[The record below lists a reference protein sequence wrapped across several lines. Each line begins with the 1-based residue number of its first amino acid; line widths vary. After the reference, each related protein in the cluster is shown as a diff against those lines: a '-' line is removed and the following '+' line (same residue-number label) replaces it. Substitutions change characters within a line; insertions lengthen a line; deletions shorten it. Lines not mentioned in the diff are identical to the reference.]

1 MVKIDGRLIAR
12 YEPPYI
18 VAEISG
24 NHYGSMEA
32 AVELIKAAKNSGAN
46 AVKFQCYEPSTITI
60 DCDKDDFIIKSGP
73 WKGRK
78 LFELY
83 EKAYTPFP
91 WFEDLFQI
99 AKDQGITAFASVFDA
114 TSIELMEALGCP
126 AYKIASME
134 IVDIPLI
141 KRAAE
146 TGKPIIVSTGMA
158 TMNEVQEAVDEVGMK
173 VIPLACVS
181 GYPTPASEFDL
192 PKLRYLIS
200 SYGDVGISDHTTD
213 SVIPIAATA
222 LGACVIE
229 KHLCLSRTDPIEDKA
244 FSMEPGEFS
253 KMCRDVRTTWEAMQ
267 TKKPAPLIESSR
279 ELRRSLYVV
288 QDMKAGDV
296 FTEANVRSI
305 RPFHG
310 LPPRDLPNIL
320 GQKAKIDIERGT
332 ALRRMMVE

>member
-24 NHYGSMEA
+24 NHYGKIEA
-32 AVELIKAAKNSGAN
+32 AIELIKAAKNAGAN
-46 AVKFQCYEPSTITI
+46 AVKFQCYEPGTITI
-60 DCDKDDFIIKSGP
+60 DCDKDDFILKSGP
-73 WKGRK
+73 WRGRK

-83 EKAYTPFP
+83 EKAYTPFS
-91 WFEDLFQI
+91 WFGDLFQI
-99 AKDQGITAFASVFDA
+99 ARDQGITAIASVFDK
-114 TSIELMEALGCP
+114 SSLVLLEGLGCP

-141 KRAAE
+141 QMAAV
-146 TGKPIIVSTGMA
+146 TGKPVIISTGMA
-158 TMNEVQEAVDEVGMK
+158 TMNEIQEAVDEVGMK

-181 GYPTPASEFDL
+181 GYPTPPSEFDL
-192 PKLRYLIS
+192 PKLKYLIT
-200 SYGDVGISDHTTD
+200 SYGDAGISDHTLG
-213 SVIPIAATA
+213 SVVAIAATA
-222 LGACVIE
+222 MGACVIE
-229 KHLCLSRTDPIEDKA
+229 KHLCLSRTDPIEDKE
-244 FSMEPGEFS
+244 FSMEPNEFAR
-253 KMCRDVRTTWEAMQ
+253 MCKDVRVTWEAMQ
-267 TKKPAPLIESSR
+267 VKKPAPVIESSR

-310 LPPRDLPNIL
+310 LPPRHLPKVL

-332 ALRRMMVE
+332 ALRMAMVL